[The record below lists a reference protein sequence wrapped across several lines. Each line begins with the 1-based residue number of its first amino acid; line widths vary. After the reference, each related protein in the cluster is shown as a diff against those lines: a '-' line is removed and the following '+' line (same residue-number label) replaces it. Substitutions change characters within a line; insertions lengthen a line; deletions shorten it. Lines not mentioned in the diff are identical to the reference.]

1 MCLSHASDGHEPS
14 LAANLLLAASLNPQ
28 PRDVRAAP
36 GGMGK
41 AGAMGSYQ
49 LTPGLRGAA
58 CTCENA
64 AWKLLCSQLRKTRE
78 IRDWNVELLLQDCS
92 ET

>member
-1 MCLSHASDGHEPS
+1 MSQSCQWWARAQLSLKSAF
-14 LAANLLLAASLNPQ
+14 LAASLNPQ